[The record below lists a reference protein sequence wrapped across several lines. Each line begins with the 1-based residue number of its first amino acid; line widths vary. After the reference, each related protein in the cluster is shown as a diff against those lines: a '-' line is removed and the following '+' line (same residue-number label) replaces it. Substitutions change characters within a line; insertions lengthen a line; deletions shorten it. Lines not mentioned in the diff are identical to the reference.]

1 MSLSQWFKPAIWL
14 STLQS
19 LPQPVRNG
27 LFRASCILAPV
38 FLFLA
43 FFNVFVLDPTRV
55 GWLLD
60 EDWGQHVLGW
70 NAFRHMPWSTFN
82 HESLLGAPMGNTII
96 STDSNPL
103 FAFFFKT
110 IGPFLPKV
118 FQYIGPWFLFC
129 ICLHFT
135 FAYKLVRP
143 HAPNRWAAFGAAVAL
158 SALPMLYYRMRHDTL
173 VAQWLILWGLHIFI
187 NARDDTLAD
196 MTLKNPLR
204 FIASWIRNGPKML
217 RYAALLGISGLI
229 HPYLLFMIAAIWGGD
244 VLKRFWPA
252 ARTLDRWTLLD
263 TVARAAV
270 VFVSAIT
277 ALFISGSFTKGMS
290 PGAGGYGYYSFPI
303 DGWFNPV
310 KPDFSTILKAWPLDG
325 GQSFEGYQY
334 LGFGLIVLIVTAAIL
349 YVTTPEAKESR
360 PFFARLKPLTL
371 PFIALFLIAASNHGQ
386 FYGYDLWSFQVPKE
400 LVGPLAVLRA
410 SGRLVW
416 PITYCLVLASLVVLF
431 KSRPRTIA
439 IVLPG
444 ILLIQAYDISGISSA
459 MRRATALAAS
469 DQTYYLTPNPAWNQL
484 VSDST
489 GIDFYPPNVHLNDRL
504 FYELT
509 WRATSQSKPV
519 NTMYAARQNLI
530 QVSLEQKGQNAFK
543 RGQVRNDRLFVFL
556 KQCDVP
562 AELQSRVRMIDGVW
576 VIPPDKARDVALD
589 KPEWDPIKSEVRFG
603 WLDQGNCMLDENWT
617 GQETDGIW
625 TAGPEAGVMIPIR
638 YMQFETPKPAAMDLT
653 FKAHSRTP
661 VVASVLING
670 KKMSEITLTRH
681 SNEYSIPLPASAM
694 RGENLK
700 VRFEIEQPAAPAQEA
715 ATDSSSKVSG
725 SKVSGGRSSAT
736 AKAAAAPPPPA
747 IKLMNMEFVER
758 PSLRG
763 EPAAASKIKALRR
776 DVQAG

>member
-1 MSLSQWFKPAIWL
+1 MSLSQWFKPATWL

-27 LFRASCILAPV
+27 LFRASCLLAPV
-38 FLFLA
+38 FLFLC
-43 FFNVFVLDPTRV
+43 FFNPFVLDPTRV

-82 HESLLGAPMGNTII
+82 HETLLGAPMGNTII

-110 IGPFLPKV
+110 FGPFLPEV

-129 ICLHFT
+129 VCLHFT

-143 HAPNRWAAFGAAVAL
+143 HAPGRWAAFGAAIAL

-173 VAQWLILWGLHIFI
+173 VAQWLVLWSLHIFI
-187 NARDDTLAD
+187 NAKDDQLPETD
-196 MTLKNPLR
+196 KGPLG
-204 FIASWIRNGPKML
+204 FVISWFRNGHKML
-217 RYAALLGISGLI
+217 RYVALLGISGLI

-252 ARTLDRWTLLD
+252 ARTFDRSALLD
-263 TVARAAV
+263 TALRS
-270 VFVSAIT
+270 VFVFAAAIV

-290 PGAGGYGYYSFPI
+290 PGAGGYGFYSFPL

-310 KPDFSTILKAWPLDG
+310 KPDFSTILKAWPLDS
-325 GQSFEGYQY
+325 GQAFEGYQY
-334 LGFGLIVLIVTAAIL
+334 LGFGLIVLVVTAVVL
-349 YVTTPEAKESR
+349 YFTTPEARTSR
-360 PFFARLKPLTL
+360 PFFAKLKPLTL

-386 FYGYDLWSFQVPKE
+386 FYGYDIWSFQVPKP

-416 PITYCLVLASLVVLF
+416 PITYCLVLAALVVLF
-431 KSRPRTIA
+431 RSRPRTIA
-439 IVLPG
+439 IVLPA
-444 ILLIQAYDISGISSA
+444 ILVIQAYDISGISSA
-459 MRRATALAAS
+459 MRRATALAAR
-469 DQTYYLTPNPAWNQL
+469 DEAYYLTPSPDWDKL
-484 VSDST
+484 VTAST

-509 WRATSQSKPV
+509 WRATSQAKPV

-530 QVSLEQKGQNAFK
+530 QVSLEQQGLNAFK

-562 AELQSRVRMIDGVW
+562 AELQSRVRMVDGVW
-576 VIPPDKARDVALD
+576 VIPPDKASAVALD
-589 KPEWDPIKSEVRFG
+589 KPEWDPIQAKVRFG

-617 GQETDGIW
+617 SQETDGIW
-625 TAGPEAGVMIPIR
+625 TAGPEAGVMLPIR
-638 YMQFETPKPAAMDLT
+638 YMELDAPKAAAMDLT
-653 FKAHSRTP
+653 FKARSREP

-670 KKMSEITLTRH
+670 KKVSDITLTRH
-681 SNEYSIPLPASAM
+681 SNTYSVPLPASAL
-694 RGENLK
+694 RGEDLK
-700 VRFEIEQPAAPAQEA
+700 VRFEIDQPEALPQETPMDA
-715 ATDSSSKVSG
+715 SSKSAA
-725 SKVSGGRSSAT
+725 SKASGGRSSAAAKT
-736 AKAAAAPPPPA
+736 ATAAPSPA
-747 IKLMNMEFVER
+747 IKLMNMELVER
-758 PSLRG
+758 TAVHTQQPEAPG
-763 EPAAASKIKALRR
+763 SKPLRR
-776 DVQAG
+776 DLRTG